1 MIRLVETPVDFE
13 TCAAIYADVEPEQRV
28 TAEQLATADGVSLL
42 SGDDGMAYVTRS
54 SVTSAAFAMVRARSA
69 VGAAARSRVGAARC
83 RRRACACTRPPPVD
97 KGKVLTYQGPLP

>member
-42 SGDDGMAYVTRS
+42 SGDDGMAHVTRS
-54 SVTSAAFAMVRARSA
+54 WSRAPPSRWCAF
-69 VGAAARSRVGAARC
+69 G
-83 RRRACACTRPPPVD
+83 RRRGGAESGRRCSLPSPVD